1 MKAPASPSVGLQ
13 PDRRPGFVAGQVAP
27 VDNPMARQAEQL
39 GQATEA
45 AGQAVLRTDAI
56 LRERLARAR
65 AREADAK
72 IADGFRELLTSPKG
86 YRNKVGREAV
96 DGREDVLRE
105 VDAHRRRILDTLTPK
120 ERDLIADSDDARYQ
134 QVRGAIDGHFTNQLE
149 AYETAEVEAR
159 AGSLLN
165 DALEGYFL
173 PKSPLPNQ
181 RDPYKDNRTALQTEL
196 RTLAAR
202 KGLGEGATKA
212 LLTKAEEQLHSAIV
226 TRLID
231 EGKAPQAAEYL
242 ATEGKNLTGTVRTT
256 LADRV
261 RDGGIR
267 EQGQQLASWVSRT
280 GGSFT
285 NQLDILDAMRDNSE
299 DLSVEVYD
307 EAKRRLVHDAGLRA
321 DARAAA
327 GKQALD
333 AAKTWVSLN
342 GGASLPAAARE
353 KLRETG
359 QEAAFDLW
367 TLQGNQFVTTN
378 EGLLASLN
386 TTDEKLATYRTE
398 ADVTAAF
405 RTRLNDSHLS
415 DLVLRYRKVKGEA
428 LSPKDAETIDKR
440 LQEKNYLDRKGFFT
454 AFKSDKDI
462 GRRTDL
468 FAEAVT
474 MRVNELAAGKNVTAA
489 LRAQAIDDV
498 YNNGF
503 TLGGRWIPS
512 VMATPEER
520 QSPDASN
527 TTRQGMIVTQQMM
540 AGDPATGRVQADPT
554 TVRLVSGE
562 VVDLRGSPEDDLVP
576 TRSAIIDGLTGPNG
590 EVVLVGLRKKL
601 GRIPTEPEI
610 AQEFADIRSVQLQR
624 KADAQRIA
632 SVENK
637 LRAAALLER
646 LGDEV
651 ESQFRADYDKMLAA
665 FRRYDSVEVR
675 SRRELDPYFKDPV
688 IQALVAN
695 NGQKL
700 RDRDLF
706 RLSLES
712 VLTKHASELSG
723 YGVNWSEATAW
734 VPSADYW
741 LKKDDPLRTLVV
753 RERGMVTGLGPTMA
767 GSSERRI
774 PIETASGPARP
785 GYLQRID
792 PSPSDQ
798 EKAMLKALR
807 EKYAKTEKP

>member
-45 AGQAVLRTDAI
+45 AGQAVLRIDAI

-65 AREADAK
+65 AREADSK

-105 VDAHRRRILDTLTPK
+105 IDAHRRRILDTLTPK

-134 QVRGAIDGHFTNQLE
+134 QVRGAIDGHFANQLE

-159 AGSLLN
+159 AGTLLN

-202 KGLGEGATKA
+202 KGLGAEATKA
-212 LLTKAEEQLHSAIV
+212 LLAKAEDQLHSAVV

-231 EGKAPQAAEYL
+231 QGKSPQAAEYL
-242 ATEGKNLTGTVRTT
+242 ATEGKNLSGTVKTT

-267 EQGQQLASWVSRT
+267 EQGQQVASWISKN
-280 GGSFT
+280 GGATFT
-285 NQLDILDAMRDNSE
+285 EQLDALDAFGES
-299 DLSVEVYD
+299 LPIAVYD
-307 EAKRRLVHDAGLRA
+307 EAKQRLVHDAGLRA

-333 AAKTWVSLN
+333 SAKTWASLN

-367 TLQGNQFVTTN
+367 ALQGNQFVTTN

-386 TTDEKLATYRTE
+386 TTDEQLAAYRTE
-398 ADVTAAF
+398 SEVTRAF
-405 RTRLNDSHLS
+405 RTRLNDTHLA
-415 DLVLRYRKVKGEA
+415 DLVLRFRKVKGEN
-428 LSPKDAETIDKR
+428 LRPDEIETIG
-440 LQEKNYLDRKGFFT
+440 LSTTVKNYLDNKGFFT
-454 AFKSDKDI
+454 AFKSSNEKDL
-462 GRRTDL
+462 GRRIDL
-468 FAEAVT
+468 FTEAVA
-474 MRVNELAAGKNVTAA
+474 MRVNELAGGNRSVGKAT
-489 LRAQAIDDV
+489 LRQKAMEDV
-498 YNNGF
+498 YTNHF
-503 TLGGRWIPS
+503 VLDGRYIPS
-512 VMATPEER
+512 VMATAEER
-520 QSPDASN
+520 QNPNASN
-527 TTRQGMIVTQQMM
+527 TTRQGMVVTQQMM
-540 AGDPATGRVQADPT
+540 AGDPATGQAQTDPT
-554 TVRLVSGE
+554 TARLVTGE
-562 VVDLRGSPEDDLVP
+562 VVDLRGSPADDIVP
-576 TRSAIIDGLTGPNG
+576 TRGVIIDD
-590 EVVLVGLRKKL
+590 LRKQL
-601 GRIPTEPEI
+601 GRNPTEPEI
-610 AQEFADIRSVQLQR
+610 AQQFADIRTVQMQR

-632 SVENK
+632 SIENK
-637 LRAAALLER
+637 LRAKALLEGLDDEVQKRFAESVRAQVQAQKYYQEAQEAAKAGDRTAEAEATRQAGFFLSR
-646 LGDEV
+646 LGARGPDFKAGSAFDRRDTLRNAIRDVLGSHADE
-651 ESQFRADYDKMLAA
+651 
-665 FRRYDSVEVR
+665 
-675 SRRELDPYFKDPV
+675 
-688 IQALVAN
+688 
-695 NGQKL
+695 L
-700 RDRDLF
+700 R
-706 RLSLES
+706 
-712 VLTKHASELSG
+712 G
-723 YGVNWSEATAW
+723 YGIEWADAATW
-734 VPSADYW
+734 VKNIDMLPAN
-741 LKKDDPLRTLVV
+741 DPLRVV
-753 RERGMVTGLGPTMA
+753 PG
-767 GSSERRI
+767 
-774 PIETASGPARP
+774 ASYGPAEEGAAYPDTPARKVN
-785 GYLQRID
+785 

-798 EKAMLKALR
+798 ERAMLKALR